1 MPNSQ
6 SYKIPVL
13 ISVLLHIV
21 ILMLLFVHWPRS
33 HTITSPKSNVIQA
46 IVLNEKAS
54 PLPQFNPPP
63 AKPLERQL
71 QPLVP
76 AQHIQQIEQTALHR
90 NYDQKK
96 LIQPAPQPDVPS
108 TSRSV
113 ADLNDQVEQ
122 PLPGPQKTSPM
133 PLKNGALA
141 VNQETNKLIEQKRK
155 EDTKRKKVELAQKR
169 HQDKIN
175 QLQHEI
181 IQEQREAVMV
191 KTQAPEPQQQVEE
204 DATNEETA
212 HDLTDKTETQHEL
225 QDQVANER
233 HQISDTKSTASEGD
247 IDKFKQM
254 IVQAISRKWLMPD
267 IENAELTCKLLV
279 HVGPGGEVL
288 SIDVLQESGAPALD
302 RSAHIAIMKA
312 SPLPVPENSELFDKF
327 RALRL
332 TFRPQGIVSG

>member
-33 HTITSPKSNVIQA
+33 HTITSPRSNVIQA
-46 IVLNEKAS
+46 MVLNEKAS
-54 PLPQFNPPP
+54 PLPQFNLPP
-63 AKPLERQL
+63 AKPLEQQL

-90 NYDQKK
+90 NYEQKK
-96 LIQPAPQPDVPS
+96 LIQPSPQPDVPS
-108 TSRSV
+108 ISRSV
-113 ADLNDQVEQ
+113 VDLNDQVEQ
-122 PLPGPQKTSPM
+122 SLPVPQTPPM
-133 PLKNGALA
+133 PVKNGALPA
-141 VNQETNKLIEQKRK
+141 NKLVEQKRK

-169 HQDKIN
+169 HEDKVN

-181 IQEQREAVMV
+181 IQEQREVVVMA
-191 KTQAPEPQQQVEE
+191 KTQVPEPQQQIEE
-204 DATNEETA
+204 DAANEETA
-212 HDLTDKTETQHEL
+212 YDLTDKTETQHEL
-225 QDQVANER
+225 QQQVANER
-233 HQISDTKSTASEGD
+233 QQISETKSAASEGE

-254 IVQAISRKWLMPD
+254 IVHAISRKWLMPD
-267 IENAELTCKLLV
+267 IENAELTCTLLV